1 MMICRGIRGAT
12 TVDED
17 APEAILDAT
26 TELLQAMIEANNI
39 GEEYVASVI
48 FTTTPDLTSAF
59 PAGAARQLG
68 WTRTALLGSQ
78 EVNVPGSLP
87 RCIRILIHWNTT
99 RGLDEIEHVFLRGA
113 QGLRPDL
120 KKADTASANGGKPR

>member
-17 APEAILDAT
+17 TPEAILDAT
-26 TELLQAMIEANNI
+26 RELLRAMIDANCI
-39 GEEYVASVI
+39 GEEYVASVV

-68 WTRTALLGSQ
+68 WAQTALLGCQ
-78 EVNVPGSLP
+78 EINVPGSLP

-99 RGLDEIEHVFLRGA
+99 KGLREIKHVFLRGA

-120 KKADTASANGGKPR
+120 TEQGTSSANGGKAR

>member
-17 APEAILDAT
+17 TPEAILDAT
-26 TELLQAMIEANNI
+26 KELLQAMIDANSI
-39 GEEYVASVI
+39 GEEYVASVV
-48 FTTTPDLTSAF
+48 FTTTPDLASAF
-59 PAGAARQLG
+59 PAGAARQMG
-68 WTRTALLGSQ
+68 WMHTALLGSQ
-78 EVNVPGSLP
+78 EIGVPGSLP

-99 RGLDEIEHVFLRGA
+99 KGLREIEHVFLRGA

-120 KKADTASANGGKPR
+120 NKEDRSRENGGTAR